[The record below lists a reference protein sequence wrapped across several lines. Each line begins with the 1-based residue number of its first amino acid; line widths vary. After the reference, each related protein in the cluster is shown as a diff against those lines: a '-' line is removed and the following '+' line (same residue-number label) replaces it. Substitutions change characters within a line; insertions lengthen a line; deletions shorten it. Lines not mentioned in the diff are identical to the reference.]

1 LQIMADEEEETPQ
14 ERLRQKHKKEEKEL
28 RGFMKRMYIVSYN
41 LTILY

>member
-1 LQIMADEEEETPQ
+1 MADEEGETPQ

-28 RGFMKRMYIVSYN
+28 RGFMKRMHIISYN